1 MSHNDKIPQTKKSIN
16 IPFPKN
22 FKKTRVSGVNGHK
35 IKKDAINKSI
45 SKKQNK
51 EYIIVCGSEI
61 KTRNKLPPKTT
72 REYVR
77 GKSMEKRRKK
87 KSPIPFKKDKINLQ
101 LKLKINHEISYKKDL
116 REEIN
121 GAKKEIV
128 DTIKTELRGLKN
140 ILINGFQ
147 CLFSLLKNDNDGL
160 EEKRK
165 QFEKSIE
172 ITNNS
177 NGKFKLEK
185 IL

>member
-1 MSHNDKIPQTKKSIN
+1 
-16 IPFPKN
+16 
-22 FKKTRVSGVNGHK
+22 
-35 IKKDAINKSI
+35 
-45 SKKQNK
+45 
-51 EYIIVCGSEI
+51 
-61 KTRNKLPPKTT
+61 
-72 REYVR
+72 
-77 GKSMEKRRKK
+77 MEKRRKK
-87 KSPIPFKKDKINLQ
+87 KSQIPFKKDKINLQ

-147 CLFSLLKNDNDGL
+147 CLFSLLKNDNDGF